1 MSVVAIPVSL
11 IPPDDEERLK
21 KLYQYDILDTP
32 QEYVFDKIAILASQI
47 FDTPSAFI
55 TFVDRE
61 RVFFKSNISALEGNE
76 VLRDASLCSIAILDV
91 GTTIFADTHQE
102 ASLSDNPFVQME
114 GGIRFYAGA
123 PLATYDGNNIGTLC
137 VMDAQSKEVSENK
150 KSLLTILAQQAIH
163 LMELELTHKL
173 LDEKMQQVEKQNAV
187 LIDIA
192 FIQSHEFRGPVASIM
207 GLMNIIKEEK
217 YSSPKEHLVMMEEA
231 VNMLDEKV
239 HKVVKSAEIAKGT
252 YEQYHRKRVA

>member
-1 MSVVAIPVSL
+1 MKDTELTRLQAVDRFKAFDFDLNTNLDGILRLAADIYETPV
-11 IPPDDEERLK
+11 
-21 KLYQYDILDTP
+21 
-32 QEYVFDKIAILASQI
+32 
-47 FDTPSAFI
+47 AFI
-55 TFVDRE
+55 TLIDEHDQWFKVKRGFEVFKMPRATSFCTRTIMQHDALVVEDAANDE
-61 RVFFKSNISALEGNE
+61 RFN
-76 VLRDASLCSIAILDV
+76 
-91 GTTIFADTHQE
+91 
-102 ASLSDNPFVQME
+102 DNPLVANVPH
-114 GGIRFYAGA
+114 IRFYAGA
-123 PLATYDGNNIGTLC
+123 PLSTYDGDNIGTLC

-150 KSLLTILAQQAIH
+150 KALLTILARQAIH

-192 FIQSHEFRGPVASIM
+192 YIQSHEFRGPVASIM

-217 YSSPKEHLVMMEEA
+217 YSSPKEHLMMMEEA

-239 HKVVKSAEIAKGT
+239 HKVVKSTEIAKGT